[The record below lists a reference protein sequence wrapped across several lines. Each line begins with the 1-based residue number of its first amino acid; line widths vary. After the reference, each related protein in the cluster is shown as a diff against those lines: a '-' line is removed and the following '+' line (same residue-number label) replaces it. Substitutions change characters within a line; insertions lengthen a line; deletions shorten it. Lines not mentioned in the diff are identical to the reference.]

1 MKVTYRRNEIEP
13 IQRRAALR
21 CVSAYRTVSTNSVYI
36 LVRMP
41 AIDLFIE
48 ERAEV
53 YQAINE
59 GQDKKRSST
68 GEERG
73 ARKSLI
79 EKWRERLPLAEEG
92 E

>member
-1 MKVTYRRNEIEP
+1 
-13 IQRRAALR
+13 
-21 CVSAYRTVSTNSVYI
+21 
-36 LVRMP
+36 MP